1 MALVFVV
8 FGGAPLYC
16 RTAAL
21 MHNILIPLATV
32 VLSTAL
38 STSAQARLPSPEQAL
53 IIAVQSSRQVAPG
66 KPYEF
71 RLASG
76 ARFTVA
82 AGDVHDAATELV
94 RAAMAQQAWRPVEPA
109 SVFVLQVQRIAPVSA
124 SQVSVTLISGSVV
137 RLAAADV
144 RDPRLTFL
152 RTALAETAA
161 LDSWERAQRMQQ
173 LRSEYLDTA
182 MAKIREN
189 WKRVQG
195 TGSVTMK
202 FVIHRDG
209 RISNVEVEQSA
220 GEALDLPAV
229 LAVTVTRQV
238 APFPPEF
245 PDRITVHMVFDYAR

>member
-1 MALVFVV
+1 
-8 FGGAPLYC
+8 
-16 RTAAL
+16 
-21 MHNILIPLATV
+21 MHSIVIWLATV
-32 VLSTAL
+32 VVSTAL
-38 STSAQARLPSPEQAL
+38 SASAQTRLPPPEQAL
-53 IIAVQSSRQVAPG
+53 IIAVQSSRQLAPG
-66 KPYEF
+66 KPYDF

-76 ARFTVA
+76 ARLTVTA
-82 AGDVHDAATELV
+82 ADVHDAATELV
-94 RAAMAQQAWRPVEPA
+94 RAAMAEQAWRPVEPA
-109 SVFVLQVQRIAPVSA
+109 NLFVLQVQRIAPVSP
-124 SQVSVTLISGSVV
+124 SQVSVTLMSGSVV

-152 RTALAETAA
+152 RTVLGEAAA
-161 LDSWERAQRMQQ
+161 LESWERAQRMQQ
-173 LRSEYLDTA
+173 LQSEYLETA
-182 MAKIREN
+182 QAKIREN